1 MKSKYHLNC
10 PNLCQILNRHIPLR
24 EIKMKGTNSPDT
36 QSPILQIH
44 KYSNTQSRALT
55 LWKVFFE
62 VRLETRLLTLVTA
75 AIDTSPD
82 TT

>member
-1 MKSKYHLNC
+1 
-10 PNLCQILNRHIPLR
+10 
-24 EIKMKGTNSPDT
+24 MKGTNTSDT

-44 KYSNTQSRALT
+44 KYSNTQSRTLT

-62 VRLETRLLTLVTA
+62 ARLETRLLTLVTPT
-75 AIDTSPD
+75 IDTLPN